1 MHLSFHTPIFPLGII
16 DDGLSNDKKLIGS
29 GQRTPHVFLNLCC
42 EEIFFEKIPQLL
54 HYILYTLFRRKKLP
68 VPQWKIIKQSNFKIF
83 LKCALYILYI
93 NRQ

>member
-42 EEIFFEKIPQLL
+42 KEIFFEKIPRLL
-54 HYILYTLFRRKKLP
+54 HYILYTLFR
-68 VPQWKIIKQSNFKIF
+68 S
-83 LKCALYILYI
+83 I
-93 NRQ
+93 NENLHLSLRTTKFFVCNV